1 MTACDSCDSLTLV
14 MLSPALYLVLLE
26 VLAALEPLGLVE
38 TLVAGVMLGA
48 WGALAGLGVA
58 EGLRL
63 DLVIVDV
70 EGGLL

>member
-38 TLVAGVMLGA
+38 TLVAGVMLDAG
-48 WGALAGLGVA
+48 GALAGLGVA